1 MHMQR
6 LSKIDWSI
14 IDARVNATKQ
24 ERALSSS
31 SKAYLLLVLSQ
42 FFPSSGDDVLESIT
56 DGPNDRGVDAL
67 HIVERDDSAEI
78 YVFQCKYRDD
88 VSNTD
93 RTVNDSEVLKLSL
106 FIEELFDK
114 SEHMLAACN
123 VPLREA
129 IKHVWDLHHRGIICR
144 YQIIICSN
152 DRGLSQ
158 SARTILEQAKL
169 KYSNINFENYGPSD
183 LIRDLGSR
191 TNRSETGSLQVIG
204 KEVFDRSDGDVRGLV
219 ATISAV
225 SLIDLITTPTGGI
238 KRYLFDDNL
247 RVFLGSSGGYNQ
259 SIIQT
264 ATSNDRHLFWY
275 LNNGITITCRNYSY
289 NKGHVNPKIRLED
302 FQIVNGAQTS
312 HSLIEVSRFNPDV
325 LNDILLNVRIYATDR
340 EDIVE
345 RVAVATNSQARIQN
359 RDLRANSDILRKLE
373 LAFRERGYF
382 LERKRN
388 MYAESEP
395 AKRVDALK
403 LGQILLTYYFSEPDR
418 AKTESDAIFGSR
430 FNQLFNETYD
440 IDELVNLVNIYGLIE
455 EKRDAYLLENE
466 GGLETGSDLQYLV
479 YGHWFILYAIRLLLR
494 MRAAPVPSG
503 PAAEELVNE
512 AIRLV
517 ARACAQSKAVAHYQ
531 IFRSPRTKDKILA
544 ELTGKQG
551 DFFQLLARTSFE
563 DGRHAQ

>member
-1 MHMQR
+1 
-6 LSKIDWSI
+6 
-14 IDARVNATKQ
+14 
-24 ERALSSS
+24 
-31 SKAYLLLVLSQ
+31 
-42 FFPSSGDDVLESIT
+42 
-56 DGPNDRGVDAL
+56 
-67 HIVERDDSAEI
+67 
-78 YVFQCKYRDD
+78 
-88 VSNTD
+88 
-93 RTVNDSEVLKLSL
+93 
-106 FIEELFDK
+106 
-114 SEHMLAACN
+114 
-123 VPLREA
+123 
-129 IKHVWDLHHRGIICR
+129 
-144 YQIIICSN
+144 
-152 DRGLSQ
+152 
-158 SARTILEQAKL
+158 
-169 KYSNINFENYGPSD
+169 
-183 LIRDLGSR
+183 LGSR
-191 TNRSETGSLQVIG
+191 TNRSETGYLQVIG

-219 ATISAV
+219 ATVSAA
-225 SLIDLITTPTGGI
+225 SLIDLITTSSGGI

-289 NKGHVNPKIRLED
+289 NKGHINPKIRLED

-312 HSLIEVSRFNPDV
+312 HSLIEVNRFNPDV
-325 LNDILLNVRIYATDR
+325 LSDIILNVRIYATDR

-359 RDLRANSDILRKLE
+359 RDLRSNSDILRKLE
-373 LAFRERGYF
+373 LAFKERGYF

-388 MYAESEP
+388 MYAESE
-395 AKRVDALK
+395 ASKKIDALK

-418 AKTESDAIFGSR
+418 AKTDSDAIFGSR

-440 IDELVNLVNIYGLIE
+440 IDELVNLVNIYGIIE
-455 EKRDAYLLENE
+455 DKRDGYLLENE

-494 MRAAPVPSG
+494 MRAAPVPAG

-512 AIRLV
+512 AIGLV

-551 DFFQLLARTSFE
+551 DFFQLLAQTSLQE
-563 DGRHAQ
+563 VRAR